1 MLYLF
6 TPDLRFSGAE
16 MKSFL
21 GKEPDAY
28 VEKPVD
34 PETVRLC
41 SLALSYPAIDLSFPY
56 IEICA

>member
-34 PETVRLC
+34 PMTLQETVSKVLG
-41 SLALSYPAIDLSFPY
+41 L
-56 IEICA
+56 